1 MLGLPEPKN
10 RRQLVTRKRKVSWST
25 SSSRNADTPPGRPS
39 WLSARAA
46 QSPSHICCRRIRTV
60 AYHDSIQLFALVQ
73 KLLLSR
79 RVRHARSFDLFNLAA
94 GDVLSEREAE
104 DAHGVVDADC

>member
-25 SSSRNADTPPGRPS
+25 FSSRNADTPLRLPS
-39 WLSARAA
+39 SLSESAA
-46 QSPSHICCRRIRTV
+46 QSPSHTCCRRIRTV
-60 AYHDSIQLFALVQ
+60 AYHDSIRLFALVQ

-104 DAHGVVDADC
+104 DAHGEIGRA